1 MPKTHYQLTSFD
13 GIRANRKWVI
23 NLVKIGDVIVNLK
36 RIEFQFF
43 GSLFFLVTLIPSTFA
58 DDEPWT
64 NWGAVLKVPVEQSQA
79 IEQVLINWGNW
90 IKETHP
96 LDADDK
102 NNLEYLSI
110 TKGEPIGGHIYYVI
124 VEVYP
129 TNAGL
134 MNHQRIYGETSGT
147 EKYKDVFSK
156 LRSVAGPYFVGGA
169 TQRYSVYKLVPSKQR

>member
-1 MPKTHYQLTSFD
+1 MKVLIGSFMSCMFFVLTAF
-13 GIRANRKWVI
+13 ANDK
-23 NLVKIGDVIVNLK
+23 
-36 RIEFQFF
+36 
-43 GSLFFLVTLIPSTFA
+43 PH
-58 DDEPWT
+58 T
-64 NWGAVLKVPVEQSQA
+64 NWGAVLKVPVEQSKA
-79 IEQVLINWGNW
+79 IDQILINWGNW

-96 LDADDK
+96 LDASDK

-156 LRSVAGPYFVGGA
+156 VRSVAGRYFVGGA
-169 TQRYSVYKLVPSKQR
+169 TQRPSVYKLIPSKQN

>member
-1 MPKTHYQLTSFD
+1 MKT
-13 GIRANRKWVI
+13 
-23 NLVKIGDVIVNLK
+23 
-36 RIEFQFF
+36 FF
-43 GSLFFLVTLIPSTFA
+43 GSLIFCMFFVLTAFA
-58 DDEPWT
+58 NDKPHT
-64 NWGAVLKVPVEQSQA
+64 NWGAVLKVPVEQSKA
-79 IEQVLINWGNW
+79 IDQILVNWGNL

-96 LDADDK
+96 LDASDK

-147 EKYKDVFSK
+147 EKYKGVFSE

-169 TQRYSVYKLVPSKQR
+169 TQRHSVYKLVPSKQH

>member
-1 MPKTHYQLTSFD
+1 MKT
-13 GIRANRKWVI
+13 
-23 NLVKIGDVIVNLK
+23 
-36 RIEFQFF
+36 FF
-43 GSLFFLVTLIPSTFA
+43 GSFIFCMFFVLTAFA
-58 DDEPWT
+58 NDKPHT
-64 NWGAVLKVPVEQSQA
+64 NWGAVLKVPVEQSKA
-79 IEQVLINWGNW
+79 IDQILINWGNW

-96 LDADDK
+96 LDASDK

-156 LRSVAGPYFVGGA
+156 LRSVAGPYFVSGA
-169 TQRYSVYKLVPSKQR
+169 TQRHSVFKLVPSKNH

>member
-1 MPKTHYQLTSFD
+1 MKT
-13 GIRANRKWVI
+13 
-23 NLVKIGDVIVNLK
+23 
-36 RIEFQFF
+36 FF
-43 GSLFFLVTLIPSTFA
+43 GSFIFCMFFVLTAFA
-58 DDEPWT
+58 NDKPHT
-64 NWGAVLKVPVEQSQA
+64 NWGAVLKVPVEQSKA
-79 IEQVLINWGNW
+79 IDQILINWGNW

-96 LDADDK
+96 LDAADK

-134 MNHQRIYGETSGT
+134 MDHQRIYGETSGT

-169 TQRYSVYKLVPSKQR
+169 TQRYSVYKLVPSKQH

>member
-1 MPKTHYQLTSFD
+1 MKTF
-13 GIRANRKWVI
+13 I
-23 NLVKIGDVIVNLK
+23 
-36 RIEFQFF
+36 
-43 GSLFFLVTLIPSTFA
+43 GSLIFCMFFVLTAFA
-58 DDEPWT
+58 NDKPHT
-64 NWGAVLKVPVEQSQA
+64 NWGAVLKVPVEQSKA
-79 IEQVLINWGNW
+79 IDQILINWGNW

-96 LDADDK
+96 LDTGDK

-147 EKYKDVFSK
+147 EKYKEVFSK
-156 LRSVAGPYFVGGA
+156 LRAVAGPYFLAGA
-169 TQRYSVYKLVPSKQR
+169 TQRHSVYKLVPSKQH

>member
-1 MPKTHYQLTSFD
+1 MKAF
-13 GIRANRKWVI
+13 
-23 NLVKIGDVIVNLK
+23 IGSLIFF
-36 RIEFQFF
+36 IFF
-43 GSLFFLVTLIPSTFA
+43 GPTVFA
-58 DDEPWT
+58 NDKPQT

-79 IEQVLINWGNW
+79 IDQVLINWGNW

-96 LDADDK
+96 LDAGDE

-134 MNHQRIYGETSGT
+134 MDHQRIYGETSGT

-169 TQRYSVYKLVPSKQR
+169 TQRHSVYKLIPSKQH

>member
-1 MPKTHYQLTSFD
+1 MKTF
-13 GIRANRKWVI
+13 I
-23 NLVKIGDVIVNLK
+23 
-36 RIEFQFF
+36 
-43 GSLFFLVTLIPSTFA
+43 GSLIFCMFFVLTAFA
-58 DDEPWT
+58 NDKPHT
-64 NWGAVLKVPVEQSQA
+64 NWGAVLKVPVEQSKA
-79 IEQVLINWGNW
+79 IDQILINWGNW

-96 LDADDK
+96 LDAGDK

-134 MNHQRIYGETSGT
+134 MNHQRIYRDTSGT
-147 EKYKDVFSK
+147 DKYKDVFAK

-169 TQRYSVYKLVPSKQR
+169 TQRHSVYKLVPSKQHRGQ

>member
-1 MPKTHYQLTSFD
+1 MKT
-13 GIRANRKWVI
+13 
-23 NLVKIGDVIVNLK
+23 
-36 RIEFQFF
+36 FF
-43 GSLFFLVTLIPSTFA
+43 GFFIFCMFFFLTAFA
-58 DDEPWT
+58 NDKPHT
-64 NWGAVLKVPVEQSQA
+64 NWGAVLKVPVEQSHA
-79 IEQVLINWGNW
+79 IDQVLINWGNW

-96 LDADDK
+96 LDAADK

-134 MNHQRIYGETSGT
+134 MDHQRIYGETSGT

-169 TQRYSVYKLVPSKQR
+169 TQRYSVYKLVPSKQH

>member
-1 MPKTHYQLTSFD
+1 MKTL
-13 GIRANRKWVI
+13 
-23 NLVKIGDVIVNLK
+23 
-36 RIEFQFF
+36 F
-43 GSLFFLVTLIPSTFA
+43 GSLIIFMFFVLTAFA
-58 DDEPWT
+58 GDKPQT
-64 NWGAVLKVPVEQSQA
+64 NWGAVLKVPVEKSKSIDQ
-79 IEQVLINWGNW
+79 ILINWGNW

-96 LDADDK
+96 LDASDK

-110 TKGEPIGGHIYYVI
+110 TKGEPIGNHIYYVI

-169 TQRYSVYKLVPSKQR
+169 TQRYSVYKLVPSKQP

>member
-1 MPKTHYQLTSFD
+1 MKT
-13 GIRANRKWVI
+13 
-23 NLVKIGDVIVNLK
+23 
-36 RIEFQFF
+36 FF
-43 GSLFFLVTLIPSTFA
+43 GSFIFCMFFVLTAFA
-58 DDEPWT
+58 NDKPHT
-64 NWGAVLKVPVEQSQA
+64 NWGAVLKVPVEQSKA
-79 IEQVLINWGNW
+79 IDQILVNWGNW

-96 LDADDK
+96 LDAGDK

-134 MNHQRIYGETSGT
+134 MDHQRIYGETSGT

-169 TQRYSVYKLVPSKQR
+169 TQRYSVYKLVPSKQH

>member
-1 MPKTHYQLTSFD
+1 MKNFIGSF
-13 GIRANRKWVI
+13 IFCLLFVLPAYANYKP
-23 NLVKIGDVIVNLK
+23 
-36 RIEFQFF
+36 Q
-43 GSLFFLVTLIPSTFA
+43 
-58 DDEPWT
+58 T
-64 NWGAVLKVPVEQSQA
+64 NWGAVLKVPVEQSKA
-79 IEQVLINWGNW
+79 IDQILINWGNW

-96 LDADDK
+96 LDAGDE

-134 MNHQRIYGETSGT
+134 MNHQRIYGETSKT

-156 LRSVAGPYFVGGA
+156 LRSVAGSYFVDGA
-169 TQRYSVYKLVPSKQR
+169 TQRHSVYKLVPSKQH

>member
-1 MPKTHYQLTSFD
+1 MKT
-13 GIRANRKWVI
+13 
-23 NLVKIGDVIVNLK
+23 
-36 RIEFQFF
+36 FF
-43 GSLFFLVTLIPSTFA
+43 GIFIFCMFFFLTAFA
-58 DDEPWT
+58 NDKPHT
-64 NWGAVLKVPVEQSQA
+64 NWGAVLKVPVEKSKA
-79 IEQVLINWGNW
+79 IDQILINWGNW

-96 LDADDK
+96 LDAGDK

-110 TKGEPIGGHIYYVI
+110 TKGEPIGGQIYYVI

-169 TQRYSVYKLVPSKQR
+169 TQRHSVFKLVPSKNH

>member
-1 MPKTHYQLTSFD
+1 MNIVIRSFIFYTFFVLTAF
-13 GIRANRKWVI
+13 ANEK
-23 NLVKIGDVIVNLK
+23 
-36 RIEFQFF
+36 
-43 GSLFFLVTLIPSTFA
+43 PH
-58 DDEPWT
+58 T
-64 NWGAVLKVPVEQSQA
+64 NWGAVLKVPVEQSKA
-79 IEQVLINWGNW
+79 IDQILINWGNW

-96 LDADDK
+96 LDASDK

-134 MNHQRIYGETSGT
+134 MNHQRIFGETSGT

-169 TQRYSVYKLVPSKQR
+169 TQRHSVYKLIPSKQN